1 MGEACSQS
9 YSQFLEGFFQH
20 VPHCRDFVA
29 DADGMDRLARLTSLP
44 CLPYDF
50 ANSVASDSLVQV
62 VRTMAE
68 AATSETLTFLVKIVQ
83 ESLDDCKDFWETMD
97 EQPKLL
103 PLVDFNG
110 QFCLSC

>member
-1 MGEACSQS
+1 M
-9 YSQFLEGFFQH
+9 EGFFQH

-29 DADGMDRLARLTSLP
+29 DSDGLDRLAKLTTLP

-68 AATSETLTFLVKIVQ
+68 AATNETLAFLVPAV
-83 ESLDDCKDFWETMD
+83 E
-97 EQPKLL
+97 LL
-103 PLVDFNG
+103 HRLKFKPRNG
-110 QFCLSC
+110 MFLFSIYFCGT

>member
-1 MGEACSQS
+1 MT
-9 YSQFLEGFFQH
+9 
-20 VPHCRDFVA
+20 HCHDFVA
-29 DADGMDRLARLTSLP
+29 DSDGPDRLVKLTTLP

-68 AATSETLTFLVKIVQ
+68 AATNETPGFLVRLVQ
-83 ESLDDCKDFWETMD
+83 EPLAEIKEFWVSLH

-103 PLVDFNG
+103 SLVKFSGMPRSSSLPFAVLIN
-110 QFCLSC
+110 CL

>member
-1 MGEACSQS
+1 M
-9 YSQFLEGFFQH
+9 
-20 VPHCRDFVA
+20 PHCRDFVA
-29 DADGMDRLARLTSLP
+29 DSDGLDRLAKLTTLP

-68 AATSETLTFLVKIVQ
+68 AATNETLAFLVRLVQ
-83 ESLDDCKDFWETMD
+83 ESLAEIKEFWESLE

-103 PLVDFNG
+103 SLVEFSGMSRLSPLSFAVLIN
-110 QFCLSC
+110 CL